1 MSEVCIIFGD
11 TACLVNSASALSLSL
26 SLSLS
31 LTPAPTHS
39 DPPVDACNI
48 PSGEWLCRRCRAGLV
63 DEGVPLLFRPIV
75 EQACVANPLI
85 FDIPYEY
92 QRNEVLPG
100 TLHNITIILQS
111 HTYYIIFACVNMHPY
126 QSP

>member
-1 MSEVCIIFGD
+1 MSEVCTIFGD
-11 TACLVNSASALSLSL
+11 TAGLVNNTLVLTLSFL

-31 LTPAPTHS
+31 LTPPPTHS

-63 DEGVPLLFRPIV
+63 DEGVPPLFRPIV

-85 FDIPYEY
+85 FDIPFEF

-100 TLHNITIILQS
+100 TLR
-111 HTYYIIFACVNMHPY
+111 IIFLL
-126 QSP
+126 

>member
-11 TACLVNSASALSLSL
+11 TAYLVNSALSLSL
-26 SLSLS
+26 SLSHIHTH
-31 LTPAPTHS
+31 TPAPTDS

-63 DEGVPLLFRPIV
+63 DEGVPLLFRPVV
-75 EQACVANPLI
+75 EQACIANPLI
-85 FDIPYEY
+85 FDIPFEF

-100 TLHNITIILQS
+100 TLHDILQS
-111 HTYYIIFACVNMHPY
+111 HTFYINFACVNM
-126 QSP
+126 QSL